1 MDQVMTLGISVRNVS
16 VSYAQTPVLQSID
29 LEIGAGQTL
38 ALTGPSGSGKSTLL
52 GCITGLVVPTSGV
65 VQVGDVCV
73 TDLNETRRT
82 AFRRARVAR
91 LVQAPGLLPE
101 LAVIENVALIALFDG
116 VARATAR
123 SLAAESLE
131 AVGLAGFEKRRV
143 DELSG
148 GEAQRVAI
156 ARALSREGVGLL
168 VADEPTAALDA
179 HNVGHVTDVLLEFA
193 RRRGVTVLV
202 ATHDSAVAQRMDSIV
217 NLSELVQASAA

>member
-82 AFRRARVAR
+82 AFRRARVA
-91 LVQAPGLLPE
+91 LLFQTPELLPE
-101 LAVIENVALIALFDG
+101 LSVIENVALTSIFH
-116 VARATAR
+116 RA
-123 SLAAESLE
+123 
-131 AVGLAGFEKRRV
+131 GLVSSSAWVPG
-143 DELSG
+143 SG
-148 GEAQRVAI
+148 GD
-156 ARALSREGVGLL
+156 SRFWV
-168 VADEPTAALDA
+168 
-179 HNVGHVTDVLLEFA
+179 
-193 RRRGVTVLV
+193 
-202 ATHDSAVAQRMDSIV
+202 
-217 NLSELVQASAA
+217 

>member
-1 MDQVMTLGISVRNVS
+1 M
-16 VSYAQTPVLQSID
+16 
-29 LEIGAGQTL
+29 
-38 ALTGPSGSGKSTLL
+38 
-52 GCITGLVVPTSGV
+52 
-65 VQVGDVCV
+65 
-73 TDLNETRRT
+73 
-82 AFRRARVAR
+82 
-91 LVQAPGLLPE
+91 
-101 LAVIENVALIALFDG
+101 
-116 VARATAR
+116 
-123 SLAAESLE
+123 
-131 AVGLAGFEKRRV
+131 GLAGFEKRRV